1 VNVIKRQLVFRI
13 ALLAAV
19 LLVSYLVF
27 SKPSYPQNIPNLDKV
42 GHIGSFFMLAWLAY
56 QAYRPRWY
64 WIVLELAFYGM
75 LIEVVQSF
83 LPYRSADVKDFM
95 ADMAGVALFYLLL
108 GVWHQVRR
116 PKRVGGHRQ

>member
-1 VNVIKRQLVFRI
+1 MIKRQLVFRI

-42 GHIGSFFMLAWLAY
+42 GHIGSFFMLSWLAY
-56 QAYRPRWY
+56 LAYRPRWY
-64 WIVLELAFYGM
+64 WIVLELAFYGIM
-75 LIEVVQSF
+75 IEFIQSF

-95 ADMAGVALFYLLL
+95 ADMVGVALFYLVL
-108 GVWHQVRR
+108 GIWHLVRR
-116 PKRVGGHRQ
+116 KPSGHRA